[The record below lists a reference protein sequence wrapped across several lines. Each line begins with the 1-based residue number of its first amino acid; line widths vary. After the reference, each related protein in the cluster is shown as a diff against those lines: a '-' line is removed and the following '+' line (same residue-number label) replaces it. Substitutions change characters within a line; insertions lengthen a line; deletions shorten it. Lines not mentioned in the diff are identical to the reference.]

1 MSHGSTKENTGDSHT
16 VGKQGEMKQN
26 PLERDLEMKDLKSVP
41 SWATAL
47 LVVNYLE

>member
-16 VGKQGEMKQN
+16 VGKQEEMKQN
-26 PLERDLEMKDLKSVP
+26 PLERDLEMKGLKSAP

-47 LVVNYLE
+47 LVVNYPE